1 MRCVLAAALLV
12 AACGGGG
19 GQPDAALPDA
29 VVPDAMPLLPTTQ
42 LDLLFVVDNSGT
54 AWELNLNTAHGFY
67 GFTRRLRAR
76 FGGELPDIHL
86 AVTTGHMWAGGHDTS
101 GCSGVGDDGRFVT
114 VPEWPNCTLPD
125 GLWLEDAPDGQGGR
139 LRNYGGSLER
149 MFGCIAMQNTDGCTF
164 QQHLGALERALDG
177 THPEHEGFMRLD
189 AVLAIVIVADDDDCT
204 AEDPA
209 ALYDP
214 DPEAGFGPL
223 SSYRCAEQGWLC
235 NGEPLPPMEAT
246 YQDCTV
252 RTDGALTDVQATVTF
267 LRSLKDDPR
276 RVVLGGVMADR
287 EPVVVIVNSETGEPR
302 HDNICPVT
310 TDTGYPHS
318 TNIRD
323 RAVVD
328 EMGGV
333 WVDGCLE
340 VLSPGMAAIADQI
353 ADRMVAP
360 TP

>member
-19 GQPDAALPDA
+19 GAPDAAVPDA
-29 VVPDAMPLLPTTQ
+29 MVPDAMPLLPTTQ

-54 AWELNLNTAHGFY
+54 AWELNLNTSYGFY
-67 GFTRRLRAR
+67 GLTRQLRAR
-76 FGGELPDIHL
+76 FGGDLPDIHL
-86 AVTTGHMWAGGHDTS
+86 AVTTGDMWAGGHDTS
-101 GCSGVGDDGRFVT
+101 GCRGVGDDGRFVAVPALFDCT
-114 VPEWPNCTLPD
+114 VPD

-139 LRNYGGSLER
+139 VRNYGGSLER
-149 MFGCIAMQNTDGCTF
+149 MFGCIAMQGTDGCGF

-177 THPEHEGFMRLD
+177 THPEHEGFLRPD

-209 ALYDP
+209 MYDP
-214 DPEAGFGPL
+214 DPAAGFGPL
-223 SSYRCAEQGWLC
+223 ATYRCAEQGWLC
-235 NGEPLPPMEAT
+235 NGEPLPPVEAT

-252 RTDGALTDVQATVTF
+252 RTDGALTDVRATVAF
-267 LRSLKDDPR
+267 LRSLKGDPR

-287 EPVVVIVNSETGEPR
+287 EPVVVYLDTETGEPH
-302 HDNICPVT
+302 HDNICAM
-310 TDTGYPHS
+310 YPHS

-333 WVDGCLE
+333 WVDGCLA

-360 TP
+360 AP